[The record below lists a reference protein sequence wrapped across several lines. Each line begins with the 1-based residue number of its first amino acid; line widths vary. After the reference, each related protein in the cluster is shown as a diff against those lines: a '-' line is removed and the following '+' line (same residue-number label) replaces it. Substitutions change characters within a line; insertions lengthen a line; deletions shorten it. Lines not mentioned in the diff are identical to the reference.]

1 MENRKIILD
10 GVSYNDFTDEELEDF
25 KTTIA
30 YEERKKNK
38 DFKLIEFE
46 DFIKEREE
54 NMGSNFNI
62 KIDPIF
68 ILLIQKKTNLTPF
81 KTLLLYM
88 L

>member
-1 MENRKIILD
+1 MECLII
-10 GVSYNDFTDEELEDF
+10 TDKELEDF

-54 NMGSNFNI
+54 KYGVKF
-62 KIDPIF
+62 
-68 ILLIQKKTNLTPF
+68 
-81 KTLLLYM
+81 
-88 L
+88 

>member
-68 ILLIQKKTNLTPF
+68 ILLTCLNSTYSITYQKVH
-81 KTLLLYM
+81 M
-88 L
+88 

>member
-10 GVSYNDFTDEELEDF
+10 GVSYNCFTDEELEDF

-38 DFKLIEFE
+38 DFKFIEFE
-46 DFIKEREE
+46 DFIKKEKK

-68 ILLIQKKTNLTPF
+68 ILLIQKKQI
-81 KTLLLYM
+81 
-88 L
+88 

>member
-30 YEERKKNK
+30 YEERKKSK

-68 ILLIQKKTNLTPF
+68 ILLIQKKQI
-81 KTLLLYM
+81 
-88 L
+88 

>member
-54 NMGSNFNI
+54 NMGS
-62 KIDPIF
+62 
-68 ILLIQKKTNLTPF
+68 ILRVMITCII
-81 KTLLLYM
+81 
-88 L
+88 

>member
-68 ILLIQKKTNLTPF
+68 ILLIQKNKFNL
-81 KTLLLYM
+81 Y
-88 L
+88 

>member
-10 GVSYNDFTDEELEDF
+10 GVSYNCFTDKELEDF

-54 NMGSNFNI
+54 
-62 KIDPIF
+62 KA
-68 ILLIQKKTNLTPF
+68 NLTLI

>member
-10 GVSYNDFTDEELEDF
+10 GVSYNGFTDEELEDF

-46 DFIKEREE
+46 DFIKER
-54 NMGSNFNI
+54 
-62 KIDPIF
+62 KIWGQ
-68 ILLIQKKTNLTPF
+68 ILISKLTPYLYCLSKKTNLTSI

>member
-68 ILLIQKKTNLTPF
+68 IVLIQKTNLTPF

>member
-10 GVSYNDFTDEELEDF
+10 GVSYNGFTDEELEDF

-68 ILLIQKKTNLTPF
+68 ILLTCLNSTYSITYQKVQ
-81 KTLLLYM
+81 M
-88 L
+88 

>member
-1 MENRKIILD
+1 MIWKTKRLFLMECLII
-10 GVSYNDFTDEELEDF
+10 TDKELEDF

-54 NMGSNFNI
+54 KYGVKF
-62 KIDPIF
+62 
-68 ILLIQKKTNLTPF
+68 
-81 KTLLLYM
+81 
-88 L
+88 

>member
-68 ILLIQKKTNLTPF
+68 ILLIQKNKFNPF
-81 KTLLLYM
+81 
-88 L
+88 

>member
-10 GVSYNDFTDEELEDF
+10 GVSYNCFTDEELEDF

-46 DFIKEREE
+46 DFIKKENK
-54 NMGSNFNI
+54 NMGSNFNV

-68 ILLIQKKTNLTPF
+68 ILLIQKTNLTPF

>member
-10 GVSYNDFTDEELEDF
+10 GVSYNSFTDEELEVF

-46 DFIKEREE
+46 DFIKERKEKK

-68 ILLIQKKTNLTPF
+68 ILLIQKNKFNL
-81 KTLLLYM
+81 Y
-88 L
+88 